1 MSSTEKLSVGALI
14 GVILRRKINRTID
27 VKWLVENETY
37 AREIIGLCREQG
49 QDDLNEYA
57 LHLEKLMFG
66 ETSATPFIAP
76 KAKVVAEEPVK
87 RDVTDWAHEPD
98 LEVEE
103 SEDEALIDASKYIGG
118 LR

>member
-27 VKWLVENETY
+27 VKWLVENEDY
-37 AREIIGLCREQG
+37 AREIIGLCRDQG

-66 ETSATPFIAP
+66 ENSITPLTSP
-76 KAKVVAEEPVK
+76 KVKVVAEEPSK

-98 LEVEE
+98 PE
-103 SEDEALIDASKYIGG
+103 SETDEEEGMIDASKYIGG